1 MVSCIPD
8 KQYEVFQELD
18 RRDLKP
24 RTERYVEVKKL
35 EGGSEVGT
43 ILERWLSDDNR
54 SITAEQKEL
63 VLAAAGEAST
73 SLKLKALYDLTEGWR
88 SYDEPG
94 KSPHEGVDAPVP
106 SKLPYDV
113 PSIIE
118 YVFDRVESVHGAL
131 LVRHTFG
138 YLSVAKEGLS
148 EEEILD
154 LLSLD
159 DPVLDS
165 VLLHHEPPVRRIPP
179 LTFYLLKNQLG
190 GYLIERGADGA
201 PVLGW
206 YHRQW
211 WEAAERR
218 YGLQGDKEHCRKL
231 ASSMAD
237 YFSNFE
243 LASDPTRRAEAEKRK
258 VRAACSK
265 QILQL
270 HTPRRPPCTAWALL
284 EGAAVPCAGVVASAV
299 AFRRGRERRAV
310 GECPQG
316 CRAAARSL
324 AGCSVARTR
333 LPGAHAAM
341 LCDGSSLLATTLF

>member
-18 RRDLKP
+18 RRDLQP

-54 SITAEQKEL
+54 SLTAEQKEL

-94 KSPHEGVDAPVP
+94 KSPHEGIDPPVP
-106 SKLPYDV
+106 SKLPFDV

-165 VLLHHEPPVRRIPP
+165 VLLHHKPPVRRIPP

-237 YFSNFE
+237 YFSDFE
-243 LASDPTRRAEAEKRK
+243 LASDPARRAEAEKRK
-258 VRAACSK
+258 VRAAFCSTSSSCIPHFRHLA
-265 QILQL
+265 QRSVDIA
-270 HTPRRPPCTAWALL
+270 RRRCYPM
-284 EGAAVPCAGVVASAV
+284 
-299 AFRRGRERRAV
+299 RRCRRIRC
-310 GECPQG
+310 GFPK
-316 CRAAARSL
+316 
-324 AGCSVARTR
+324 RTR
-333 LPGAHAAM
+333 TASGW
-341 LCDGSSLLATTLF
+341 